1 MHDVTQGIPFDK
13 VRLLEIEPLV
23 ENHILSSFQNVADE
37 KILCIPL
44 DMSSGEGPY
53 LESDMSHDDHFTLA
67 NDCITYGKMQIIFRH
82 ISSNED
88 SHFEHRI
95 SLCDL
100 VTSGYD
106 YETDYNILNT
116 PPDMPF
122 VNDIP
127 LELEI
132 ILIYFSHCYG
142 HTQFYSNNFPAMFAN
157 HDLGYVH
164 SCTRKY
170 PEPTFIYQTRF
181 WSCSNM

>member
-13 VRLLEIEPLV
+13 VRLLEIGPLV
-23 ENHILSSFQNVADE
+23 ENHILSSFQNVADG

-44 DMSSGEGPY
+44 DMSSGEVPY
-53 LESDMSHDDHFTLA
+53 LESDMSHDYHFTLA
-67 NDCITYGKMQIIFRH
+67 HGCITYGKMQIIFRH

-88 SHFEHRI
+88 RI

-106 YETDYNILNT
+106 FETDYNILNT
-116 PPDMPF
+116 PPDIPF
-122 VNDIP
+122 VNDMP

-132 ILIYFSHCYG
+132 ILIYFSHYYG
-142 HTQFYSNNFPAMFAN
+142 HTQFYSNNFSAMFAN

-181 WSCSNM
+181 WSRSNM